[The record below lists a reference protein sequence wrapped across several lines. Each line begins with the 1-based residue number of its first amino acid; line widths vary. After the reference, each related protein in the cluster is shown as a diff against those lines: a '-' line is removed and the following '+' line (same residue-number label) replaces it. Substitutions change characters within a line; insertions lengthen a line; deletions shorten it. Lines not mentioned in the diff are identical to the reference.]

1 MEFRKPPHYHVVG
14 TSENQAGDTVEQI
27 EVRLSDLIR
36 TLSELEEKEGDLLV
50 LAEEDMHHGFGP
62 PFAVL
67 KHMEHRKAR
76 SAVDTGSNWTE
87 YCDPWECDRAER
99 AVIIKT

>member
-50 LAEEDMHHGFGP
+50 LAE
-62 PFAVL
+62 
-67 KHMEHRKAR
+67 
-76 SAVDTGSNWTE
+76 
-87 YCDPWECDRAER
+87 
-99 AVIIKT
+99 